1 STTAATVTIGVINES
16 VNATLLYG
24 SSISALDSVAMETD
38 FETTQAIS
46 LSSLSAGTLY
56 YFNVSICDY
65 NNNCNTNGT
74 FNFTTSAAA
83 AAASSAAAVADSGGG
98 GGGGAAAVSAVTDS
112 KAQVWQSVPAGSSV
126 SLDVD
131 KSTIAVTSIV
141 VNDVKSDLKSV
152 ELEVA
157 ALSAN
162 PVSTDAAAKVY
173 QYFRINKEN
182 IADAD
187 AESFKITFRV
197 TKAWLTENGLASA
210 DVALYRFAN
219 DKWNELATTVAST
232 DATYVNYEADTPGF
246 SSFAIGTKSGVKVEE
261 EAPAGEEAAEEEK
274 EAAPPEAVKVPEPVE
289 APGKAPVAWIIAAV
303 VIILGIVLIVAYQK
317 QKKKA

>member
-1 STTAATVTIGVINES
+1 MS
-16 VNATLLYG
+16 VNSTG
-24 SSISALDSVAMETD
+24 SNVLAALHYSNQSSFGKTN
-38 FETTQAIS
+38 AITF
-46 LSSLSAGTLY
+46 SSLSASTAYNFTVQTCDKAGSCIFNKTL
-56 YFNVSICDY
+56 
-65 NNNCNTNGT
+65 G
-74 FNFTTSAAA
+74 FTTSAAA
-83 AAASSAAAVADSGGG
+83 ATTTTTTTTDSGGGG

-131 KSTIAVTSIV
+131 KAAIAVTSIV

-157 ALSAN
+157 ALSEN
-162 PVSTDAAAKVY
+162 PVSTEATAKVY
-173 QYFRINKEN
+173 QYFRINKKN

-187 AESFKITFRV
+187 AESFKIGFKV
-197 TKAWLTENGLASA
+197 TKAWLSENGLASA
-210 DVALYRFAN
+210 DVTLYRFAD
-219 DKWNELATTVAST
+219 DKWNELATKVAST

-246 SSFAIGTKSGVKVEE
+246 SSFAVGVKSGVEVAE
-261 EAPAGEEAAEEEK
+261 EAPAGEEAGGEEK
-274 EAAPPEAVKVPEPVE
+274 EEAAPPEAVEKPKPVE